1 MAISELK
8 TSADSQVSTRHTISG
23 LLAAQIADSSS
34 ILGGRLLQL
43 KYSIENNLLFA
54 EVEWTL

>member
-1 MAISELK
+1 MVTSELK
-8 TSADSQVSTRHTISG
+8 TSADSQVSTRHTTSG
-23 LLAAQIADSSS
+23 LPAAQSAVSSS

-43 KYSIENNLLFA
+43 KYSIEDDLLLA